1 MAGTFENPQQI
12 IRSWGLQG
20 SFASGAV
27 VQDKLVPA
35 RFTRI
40 RTPFL
45 QTWREEALN
54 SSLDWGVQSF
64 SYYLPESLRVISS
77 MFLKIVLP
85 AISGTSYK
93 ANPGLYAVKTIR
105 FLSAGQE
112 AYHCDVAQYL
122 RDYLESL
129 SDEHYTPFTKTY
141 LGNQGSATTAVSNGV
156 TRTLLIP
163 ILLPNSAYMNRS
175 GFNTR
180 GRGIWPCLTGNNRLE
195 VQITM
200 APNTDVCE
208 DASNLPASI
217 SGACSV
223 LFHQVDMT
231 SEDVLKYSD
240 ARGAYS
246 VISRRFTEVTNGY
259 QAATA
264 NTKVSLTTNQPI
276 GCVTELICIA
286 QAQSPIAAHR
296 EVEQNVHPIH
306 FAIISDSV
314 TQKSLNNKEKVEM
327 ELWTNGFV
335 GNSAVNPPARLCFAA
350 HASES
355 ESMYSGG
362 YNMQL
367 SSQITVEVTFPS
379 TVDFRIF
386 AVQLQRIS
394 ISPLGLVQ
402 SSLD

>member
-1 MAGTFENPQQI
+1 MPGSFENPAQI

-20 SFASGAV
+20 SFASGSV

-45 QTWREEALN
+45 QTWREETLN
-54 SSLDWGVQSF
+54 SSLDWGASHFSF
-64 SYYLPESLRVISS
+64 YMPESLRVISS
-77 MFLKIVLP
+77 MLLKIELP
-85 AISGTSYK
+85 AISGTDYK
-93 ANPGLYAVKTIR
+93 INPGLYAVKTIR

-112 AYHCDVAQYL
+112 AYHCDVSQYL

-129 SDEHYTPFTKTY
+129 SDEHYGPFTKTY
-141 LGNQGSATTAVSNGV
+141 LGNTGAAVSGV
-156 TRTLLIP
+156 ARTLLIP

-175 GFNTR
+175 GSNTR

-195 VQITM
+195 IQITM
-200 APNTDVCE
+200 NANTHVCQ

-217 SGACSV
+217 SGACSM

-246 VISRRFTEVTNGY
+246 IISRRFTEVTNGY
-259 QAATA
+259 TAAGA
-264 NTKVSLTTNQPI
+264 NTRVTLTTNQPI
-276 GCVTELICIA
+276 GVVTELFAIA
-286 QAQSPIAAHR
+286 QPTGTGEAFR
-296 EVEQNVHPIH
+296 ELEQNVHPSH
-306 FAIISDSV
+306 FAIVSDSV
-314 TQKSLNNKEKVEM
+314 TQKSLNSKEKVEM
-327 ELWTNGFV
+327 ELWTNGFI
-335 GNSAVNPPARLCFAA
+335 GNTVVNPPGRLCFAA
-350 HASES
+350 HAAEA

-367 SSQITVEVTFPS
+367 SSQVTVELEFAQA
-379 TVDFRIF
+379 VDFKVYAI
-386 AVQLQRIS
+386 QLQRIS

-402 SSLD
+402 ASLD